1 MVGAANRVVVGLKTA
16 CLGAG
21 DVVILRDRGHNTL
34 LFDDE
39 VAGLIIDRVRWPA
52 ERTNDREDG
61 AGIEEAAA
69 E

>member
-1 MVGAANRVVVGLKTA
+1 MVGAANRLVVGLKTA